1 MCYENLNFLLLDLIE
16 PLLCGRCGEMPKIT
30 ADGLVSLLEVDC
42 HGEANSNSRRMS
54 EDVSQNFESFIY
66 DCEGKNYFW
75 EYKKCVKSFD

>member
-42 HGEANSNSRRMS
+42 HGEANSNSRQWQKMYLRILR
-54 EDVSQNFESFIY
+54 VLYTIVKVKITFGNI
-66 DCEGKNYFW
+66 KN
-75 EYKKCVKSFD
+75 V